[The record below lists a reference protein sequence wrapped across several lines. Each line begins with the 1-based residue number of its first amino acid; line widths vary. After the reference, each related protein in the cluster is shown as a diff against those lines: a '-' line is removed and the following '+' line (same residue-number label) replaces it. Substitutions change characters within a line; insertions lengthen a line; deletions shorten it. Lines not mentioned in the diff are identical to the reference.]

1 MTSLRTAALVAA
13 TFTAGLS
20 AGLFYTYFFS
30 VMPGLGAGDDRTFVT
45 AMRWI
50 NVRILNGWFA
60 VAFVGAPVFTVLTAV
75 LLLGEG
81 AVGVLTSIAAV
92 LAVATVVITASANVP
107 LNNALMRAGEPQAL
121 ADPGEVR
128 RRFEAP
134 WVRWNTVRTA
144 TSVAAFACLVWA
156 LYLYGG

>member
-1 MTSLRTAALVAA
+1 MR
-13 TFTAGLS
+13 
-20 AGLFYTYFFS
+20 YFFS
-30 VMPGLGAGDDRTFVT
+30 VMPGLAAGDDRTFVT

-50 NVRILNGWFA
+50 NVKILNGWFA
-60 VAFVGAPVFTVLTAV
+60 VAFVGAPVFTVLAAV
-75 LLLGEG
+75 LLLGDG
-81 AVGVLTSIAAV
+81 AVGMWTAIGAA
-92 LAVATVVITASANVP
+92 LAVATVVVTFAANVP

-156 LYLYGG
+156 LHLHGG